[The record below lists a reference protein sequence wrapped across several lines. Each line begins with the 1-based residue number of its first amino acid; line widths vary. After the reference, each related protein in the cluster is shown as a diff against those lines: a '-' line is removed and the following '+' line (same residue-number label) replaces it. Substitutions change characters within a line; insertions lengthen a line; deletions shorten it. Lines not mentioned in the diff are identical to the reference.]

1 MSSPYLLRSMLFVP
15 GHNRKLME
23 SAARSG
29 ADALVLDIE
38 DSVRPDD
45 QKQVARE
52 MIASLLSEGLFG
64 DHTVFVRVND
74 RESGHL
80 LKDITALS
88 VDGIDGFVYPKSC
101 FGEDI
106 YFIDK
111 LLDTVEAELGLPQGR
126 FKVVPL
132 IEMAAAVLNAQ
143 DIASASSRV
152 VAIAFGCEDFISDLG
167 GLHDEQGRS
176 LRTPRAMIAMAAKA
190 AGVQAIDTVH
200 INVHDL
206 VGLEENLEL
215 ARELGF
221 DGMLVLHP
229 KELELA
235 HRYFSPSEEDVNEAN
250 EMLRLFEEA
259 TRQQKGVAILNGKF
273 IGPPMVRAARK
284 VLDRHELITRRDV
297 PPGK

>member
-1 MSSPYLLRSMLFVP
+1 MSGPYLLRSMLFVP

-29 ADALVLDIE
+29 ADAVVLDIE

-52 MIASLLSEGLFG
+52 MIALLLSEGLFRN
-64 DHTVFVRVND
+64 HTVFVRVND

-88 VDGIDGFVYPKSC
+88 VDGIAGFVYPKAY

-132 IEMAAAVLNAQ
+132 IETTAAVLNAL

-206 VGLEENLEL
+206 VGLEKNLEL

-235 HRYFSPSEEDVNEAN
+235 HQYFSPSEEDVSEAN

-259 TRQQKGVAILNGKF
+259 IRAQKGVAILNGKF
-273 IGPPMVRAARK
+273 IGPPMVLAARK
-284 VLDRHELITRRDV
+284 VLDRHELITRHGA